1 MRGSPLPPLADDPD
15 ARLVR
20 WGWIAWSALTVF
32 IVIAALALGSGAAK
46 DPRRWIAAALLGAF
60 WLLWP
65 LWRGGGALWQWMRAA
80 PHRAWNGSYFEFDG
94 RQMRVLF
101 EDEDEDNEVY
111 LVADDV
117 FAAVDL
123 SGHATD
129 VARVRAVAGR
139 DGLRHLEGRR
149 ELVFT
154 ERGLTAWLERR
165 RDDKAVQF
173 SRWYERQVI
182 APHRRR
188 RAAVTGGNR
197 P

>member
-1 MRGSPLPPLADDPD
+1 LADDPD
-15 ARLVR
+15 GRLVR
-20 WGWIAWSALTVF
+20 WGWIAWFVLTLF
-32 IVIAALALGSGAAK
+32 IAIAALALGTGAAAE
-46 DPRRWIAAALLGAF
+46 PGRWLAAAVLVAF

-65 LWRGGGALWQWMRAA
+65 LWRGGGAAWQWMRAA
-80 PHRAWNGSYFEFDG
+80 PHRAWNGSYYEFDG

-101 EDEDEDNEVY
+101 DADEVF

-117 FAAVDL
+117 FAALDL
-123 SGHATD
+123 RGHAAD
-129 VARVRAVAGR
+129 VTRVRLVAGR
-139 DGLRHLEGRR
+139 DGLRQLDGRR

-165 RDDKAVQF
+165 RDPKAVQLR
-173 SRWYERQVI
+173 RWYERDVL

-188 RAAVTGGNR
+188 RASLTGGNR